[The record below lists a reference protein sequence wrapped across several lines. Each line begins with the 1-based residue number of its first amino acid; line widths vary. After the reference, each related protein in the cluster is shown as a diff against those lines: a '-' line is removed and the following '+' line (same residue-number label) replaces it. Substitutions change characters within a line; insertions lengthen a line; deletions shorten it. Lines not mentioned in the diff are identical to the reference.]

1 MFDVHFFPVHHA
13 SFPKKRETMD
23 NLPQCFGVIPARFDS
38 SRFPGK
44 ALADINGKPMFWHV
58 YTRAGRCPYFSRI
71 VLATDDQ
78 RIFSAAEKLSVP
90 VMMTQKTHPSGTD
103 RVLEAAEKLNAPAN
117 AVIVNI
123 QGDEPLL
130 EPEMLGQL
138 IRPFASDRVQVTTLA
153 QKIDSTAALN
163 PDRVKVVLAKD
174 GHALYFSRAPIPCHR
189 DGSKAGFLG
198 HIGLYAFKMA
208 TLRRFQQIG
217 RSRLESIESL
227 EQLRLLE
234 EGIDIH
240 VVITEHATIGVDRP
254 EDLQKVLHIM
264 KKESRK

>member
-1 MFDVHFFPVHHA
+1 MK
-13 SFPKKRETMD
+13 SSTTISKKMSK
-23 NLPQCFGVIPARFDS
+23 LPQCFGVIPARYDS

-44 ALADINGKPMFWHV
+44 ALAEINGKPMFWHV
-58 YTRAGRCPYFSRI
+58 YNRAGGCPYFSRI

-90 VMMTQKTHPSGTD
+90 VMMTQKNHPSGTD
-103 RVLEAAEKLNAPAN
+103 RVLEAAEKLNAPAD

-130 EPEMLGQL
+130 EPEMLNQL

-153 QKIDSTAALN
+153 QKIESAAALN

-174 GHALYFSRAPIPCHR
+174 GRALYFSRAPIPCPR
-189 DGSKAGFLG
+189 DGSEAMFLG
-198 HIGLYAFKMA
+198 HIGLYAFKMD
-208 TLRRFQQIG
+208 TLRRFQRIG
-217 RSRLESIESL
+217 RSRLEAIESL

-240 VVITEHATIGVDRP
+240 VVITKYTSLGVDRP
-254 EDLQKVLHIM
+254 EDLQQVLHIM
-264 KKESRK
+264 REESRT

>member
-1 MFDVHFFPVHHA
+1 M
-13 SFPKKRETMD
+13 SK
-23 NLPQCFGVIPARFDS
+23 LPQCFGVIPARYDS

-58 YTRAGRCPYFSRI
+58 YNRAGRCPYFSHI
-71 VLATDDQ
+71 VLATDDR

-90 VMMTQKTHPSGTD
+90 VMMTQKNHPSGTD
-103 RVLEAAEKLNAPAN
+103 RVLEAAEKLSAPAD

-130 EPEMLGQL
+130 EPDMLGQL
-138 IRPFASDRVQVTTLA
+138 IRPFASVRVQVTTLA

-174 GHALYFSRAPIPCHR
+174 GRALYFSRAPIPCDR
-189 DGSKAGFLG
+189 DGSGAGFLG
-198 HIGLYAFKMA
+198 HIGLYAFKMEI
-208 TLRRFQQIG
+208 LRRFQRIG

-240 VVITEHATIGVDRP
+240 VVTTEHTTLGVDRP

-264 KKESRK
+264 RKESHT